1 MKDEC
6 PEVTERQAL
15 DLISRIEDKKLALL
29 RQSTAESRVKIREA
43 VIALNKTWF
52 DHLLA
57 YCDSATG
64 SEAMLGIQSAP
75 FFQDIP
81 QESLY
86 GLAEAVPITSG
97 WDALKGLKHL
107 NRRTR
112 KTLWGSSQWVLH
124 LYAGK
129 RPNEEIKFLE
139 KQGFTVLELD
149 VERGKSHDV
158 CDPLVWLALEWAARN
173 GRIASIIGGP
183 PQNTFMLKR
192 SMSPGPEPLRSNSHP
207 YGGWHGQSDK
217 DLERV
222 NRHTGLFV
230 KMIYL
235 HALAT
240 AGRCRH
246 PAESGDVR
254 EVGFML
260 EQPKDP
266 RSYLLYTDPL
276 AQDSVS
282 FWRTS
287 LWESYAEEA
296 GLSVYSLTCRRWGR
310 P

>member
-1 MKDEC
+1 MASFG
-6 PEVTERQAL
+6 VGG
-15 DLISRIEDKKLALL
+15 KKW
-29 RQSTAESRVKIREA
+29 THRVHHRRPPSEHVHVEKIHE
-43 VIALNKTWF
+43 
-52 DHLLA
+52 
-57 YCDSATG
+57 
-64 SEAMLGIQSAP
+64 P
-75 FFQDIP
+75 
-81 QESLY
+81 
-86 GLAEAVPITSG
+86 
-97 WDALKGLKHL
+97 
-107 NRRTR
+107 RTR
-112 KTLWGSSQWVLH
+112 TL
-124 LYAGK
+124 
-129 RPNEEIKFLE
+129 
-139 KQGFTVLELD
+139 
-149 VERGKSHDV
+149 
-158 CDPLVWLALEWAARN
+158 
-173 GRIASIIGGP
+173 
-183 PQNTFMLKR
+183 
-192 SMSPGPEPLRSNSHP
+192 LRSNSHP